1 MLQRAH
7 YSKSIV
13 IFCSLFDPACQGFLC
28 NVWLL
33 LLLFVAWLVGFFFKS
48 RPIRSDLKIAKKYII
63 LCKTLHSVDQHSS
76 QLLNVAHKHFVNYTT
91 HSSIIRTLCGFGYC
105 LTVVLYTLVHLFQKI
120 LLAMLVHCNQNSL
133 SNIEGLKTSHLFQR
147 LDMCPDMWDTEYMLF
162 CYISNDV

>member
-13 IFCSLFDPACQGFLC
+13 IFCSLFDPTCQGFLC

-33 LLLFVAWLVGFFFKS
+33 LLLFVAWLGSFSKVGPFAVILKLQKS
-48 RPIRSDLKIAKKYII
+48 TYII

-91 HSSIIRTLCGFGYC
+91 HSSIIRTLCPRSFECVWWYFSC
-105 LTVVLYTLVHLFQKI
+105 RFLSTKMKMISVVAWKDGWMNEWIFSYVFQQMRTI
-120 LLAMLVHCNQNSL
+120 C
-133 SNIEGLKTSHLFQR
+133 R
-147 LDMCPDMWDTEYMLF
+147 
-162 CYISNDV
+162 